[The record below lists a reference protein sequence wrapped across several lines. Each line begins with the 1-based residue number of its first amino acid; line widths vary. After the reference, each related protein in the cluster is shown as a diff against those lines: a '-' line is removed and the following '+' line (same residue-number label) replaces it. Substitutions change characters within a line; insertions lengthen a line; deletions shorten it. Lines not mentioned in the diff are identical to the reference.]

1 MQTAFHKMRILFPL
15 VIFLSLLFP
24 HTVFSEDSPKE
35 DIPKIY
41 KYVGKNKVVVFTD
54 DINKVPEALRSQVE
68 ILEVKKE
75 SASKPKKVLKKAP
88 KTIIQSLQSLSLR
101 DPFIR
106 NILIF
111 AVVLVLFWIIK
122 LWIKNMI
129 LKMIA
134 RIAIKIA
141 IVGFLYMVAHHWFF
155 APKEGSFFSAV
166 KESISQ
172 YRDVLPIDRATQEI
186 KSYNKKQEENK
197 KALDAVSQE
206 EKIVDKRGR

>member
-24 HTVFSEDSPKE
+24 HPVFPEDSPKAE
-35 DIPKIY
+35 PQKIY
-41 KYVGKNKVVVFTD
+41 KYVGKDKVPVFTD
-54 DINKVPEALRSQVE
+54 DINKVPEAFRSQVE

-75 SASKPKKVLKKAP
+75 SASQPKKVLKKAP
-88 KTIIQSLQSLSLR
+88 KTIFQSLSLR

-172 YRDVLPIDRATQEI
+172 YRDVLPIDRVTQEI
-186 KSYNKKQEENK
+186 KSYNKKQEEEK
-197 KALDAVSQE
+197 KGLDAVEQE